1 MKDDIIPYEDHIAR
15 YCKPSKISEDGQIEF
30 SAFMLRKDEEG
41 LSVDWLEFL
50 KCSSRENEI
59 IEMRKIYPSRLT
71 VGAKSKIAILKVGEV
86 RKKVQ
91 TESLDKRILKV
102 IHEPL
107 VDDPS
112 IVDPHSE
119 IYNLKQDD
127 ELIAELIRET
137 ICETYP
143 ART

>member
-1 MKDDIIPYEDHIAR
+1 MKGDIIPDEDHIAR

-30 SAFMLRKDEEG
+30 GAFMLRKDEKG

-50 KCSSRENEI
+50 KCSSREDEI
-59 IEMRKIYPSRLT
+59 IEMRKIYPLRLT
-71 VGAKSKIAILKVGEV
+71 VGAKAKIAVLNVGEV
-86 RKKVQ
+86 CKKVQ

-107 VDDPS
+107 INDPLV
-112 IVDPHSE
+112 IDPHSE

-127 ELIAELIRET
+127 ELIAELILEIVREG
-137 ICETYP
+137 YP

>member
-1 MKDDIIPYEDHIAR
+1 MKDDIIPDEDHIAR

-30 SAFMLRKDEEG
+30 GAFMLRKDEEG
-41 LSVDWLEFL
+41 LSVDWLEL
-50 KCSSRENEI
+50 LNCSSRESEI
-59 IEMRKIYPSRLT
+59 LEMRKIYPLRLA
-71 VGAKSKIAILKVGEV
+71 VGAKAKIAILKVGEV

-112 IVDPHSE
+112 VVDPHSE

-137 ICETYP
+137 ICETYT
-143 ART
+143 ARK

>member
-1 MKDDIIPYEDHIAR
+1 MKDDIIPDEDHIAR
-15 YCKPSKISEDGQIEF
+15 YCNPSKISEDGQIEF
-30 SAFMLRKDEEG
+30 GAFMLRKDEEG
-41 LSVDWLEFL
+41 LSVDWLEL
-50 KCSSRENEI
+50 LNCSNRESEI
-59 IEMRKIYPSRLT
+59 LEMRKIYPSRLA
-71 VGAKSKIAILKVGEV
+71 VGAKAKIAILKVGEV

-112 IVDPHSE
+112 VVDPHSE

-137 ICETYP
+137 ICETYT
-143 ART
+143 ARK

>member
-1 MKDDIIPYEDHIAR
+1 MKGDIIPDEDHIAR

-30 SAFMLRKDEEG
+30 GAFMLRKDEEA

-50 KCSSRENEI
+50 KCSSREDEI
-59 IEMRKIYPSRLT
+59 IEMRKIYPSRLA
-71 VGAKSKIAILKVGEV
+71 VGAKAKIAILKVGAV

-91 TESLDKRILKV
+91 TESLDNRILKV
-102 IHEPL
+102 IHEPSVGVL
-107 VDDPS
+107 SV
-112 IVDPHSE
+112 VDPHSE
-119 IYNLKQDD
+119 IYNLRQDD

-137 ICETYP
+137 ICEDYP